1 MKGTER
7 ARGAPGARGIA
18 RPPRMWACLL
28 AAALAGLPGVASSG
42 EEGEAPLLVPDRIKA
57 DLMVILAHPDD
68 EGVVA
73 PLLAR
78 YALEEKRRIVSLY
91 LTAGQFGTNRVGE
104 IRGPAFGYLRLA
116 ELHWTLDRLGV
127 AVSYSMGRTDQAL
140 TEDPSEVLDSWDRER
155 TLRELTRYIRLT
167 RPERVITWFPGP
179 ASSHVDHVA
188 AGGATLLACR
198 AAASSEAFP
207 EQMMTEGLRPHGVG
221 EVLLATQAEKVAYER
236 YPSSLDRMRETG
248 VTIEE
253 IAVDEYS
260 AALGRR
266 YTDIAREAMKEQR
279 SIGAAANLGRGGPF
293 DEPLILVHAFG
304 PGTGAARAPRD
315 AAPRVRI
322 EPAVSG
328 SQRFLEET
336 AEAVQAPA
344 LARVFWPEVRLEPEG
359 ETEVTFRIVND
370 RPDPLE
376 ARARMEVP
384 AGWRVRPSTIP
395 LSVAAGEATRIA
407 WVIAPS
413 RTGGSHFSVAELQLL
428 DPESR
433 AGIQTE
439 TFVLR
444 RSGPRPEPAAR

>member
-1 MKGTER
+1 MKETER
-7 ARGAPGARGIA
+7 ARSAPRSRKIG
-18 RPPRMWACLL
+18 RPPRIWACLL
-28 AAALAGLPGVASSG
+28 AAALAGLPGVALWG
-42 EEGEAPLLVPDRIKA
+42 EEEPLLVPDRIKA

-127 AVSYSMGRTDQAL
+127 AISYSLDRTDQAL
-140 TEDPSEVLDSWDRER
+140 TEDPAEVLDSWDRER
-155 TLRELTRYIRLT
+155 TLRELTRYIRLV

-188 AGGATLLACR
+188 AGGAALLACR
-198 AAASSEAFP
+198 AAASPEAFP
-207 EQMMTEGLRPHGVG
+207 EQMMTEGLRPHRVG

-236 YPSSLDRMRETG
+236 YPSSLDRMRESG
-248 VTIEE
+248 VRIEE
-253 IAVDEYS
+253 IPVDEYS

-279 SIGAAANLGRGGPF
+279 SVGAAANLGRDGPF

-304 PGTGAARAPRD
+304 PGAGAAPAPRD
-315 AAPRVRI
+315 AARRVRI
-322 EPAVSG
+322 APVSSG
-328 SQRFLEET
+328 SQRFLEQI
-336 AEAVQAPA
+336 AEAVEAPG
-344 LARVFWPEVRLEPEG
+344 LAGVFWPEARLAPAG
-359 ETEVTFRIVND
+359 ATEVAFRIVND

-376 ARARMEVP
+376 ARARIEAP
-384 AGWRVRPSTIP
+384 PGWSVRPSTIP
-395 LSVAAGEATRIA
+395 LSLAAGEATRIS
-407 WVIAPS
+407 WRITPS
-413 RTGGSHFSVAELQLL
+413 RTGDSLFAAADVRLV

-433 AGIQTE
+433 AAILSE

-444 RSGPRPEPAAR
+444 RSDPGTEPAAR